1 VRLRSLS
8 LHAFGAVVDRTLDFG
23 PPSPALHLVYGPN
36 EAGKSTTLRALL
48 ALLYGVPRETSD
60 GSVYGYGN
68 MRVGAT
74 LSNASGR
81 ELHVV
86 RRKGTKNTLA
96 APDGALLDE
105 SVLAGFLQHMPEA
118 VFRNMFGLD
127 HAALRQ
133 GGEQLRQGK
142 GDLGESLFQASSGG
156 PSIRHVLSSFEQEAD
171 KLWKPRGKQEIRAA
185 IERHTEARAKLRAAN
200 KGAEAVRSQQREID
214 VLRARVLELGA
225 QQRALRAEHSA
236 VERSAHLLP
245 LLLQRR
251 ELLAARAA
259 LGPIVLLPSDAT
271 AQRQKAQQELA
282 RAETEASR
290 LRALIEERS
299 ARRAALDIP
308 ESLLGLPAEQIE
320 AVSQELGKHRKA
332 ARDLPRVRAQ
342 LQVAESELERALGG
356 KLTLEQLAQ
365 TPFDNTTVVAVQQR
379 AVELSGLRRSAS
391 DATVALKAAQARL
404 ATDREALRALMPEPG
419 AVTAIAAARLPHPE
433 LVAGLRQAIEALQ
446 AADAKEEQ
454 LERAL
459 LGDDELTQER
469 IDTMQREGAPPTE
482 GELLAARAGR
492 DSALRALQACLGPE
506 QRAFEFGA
514 EPGGAPQGH
523 APQGHKKVSLE
534 QTRAALSALERE
546 QGRADELADRLR
558 REAARVSELA
568 RLLAQRER
576 LARERVA
583 LAEAR
588 AKRAEQRREREREW
602 LALWSPLGIE
612 PKEPASMH
620 AWLLQVSA
628 RLETAER
635 NRDAAEIKLQEA
647 REALA
652 LFEQDWARRM
662 ERLQLA
668 PDTSVEEALDRM
680 HERVKLVQ
688 KIEQQDQLRG
698 RVQGMERDARAFET
712 EVRRLALAHLPTLA
726 SVEIER
732 AAEELVR
739 AHQKARSDLVHRE
752 GIERELR
759 ERQDELAVVE
769 ARAAAARAVLAEQL
783 AAARAADL
791 QELTAAEERSDR
803 GREIDRKQ
811 SDLEDRLREA
821 SDGDDL
827 EALAA
832 RLEGESMDRL
842 RARKAESRDE
852 LERVAEEHA
861 AAVRALAALEAGLA
875 NLESDEAASCAV
887 EVEQQLDAVHDLT
900 RRYVRT
906 RLAADLLALVV
917 RRYRDANQAPM
928 VGHASELFSRLT
940 LGRYPRLDVSYDEQD
955 EPALVCIDA
964 DNRVVAVDALSDGTR
979 DQLYLA
985 LRLASI
991 ARFAERS
998 EPLPLVLDDVLVQFD
1013 DARSSAGLTV
1023 LAETAAITQVVFF
1036 THHAR
1041 LVELARDVLP
1051 QDRLVVHTL
1060 DQSST
1065 RSPTLGSTIAG

>member
-1 VRLRSLS
+1 MRVRSLS
-8 LHAFGAVVDRTLDFG
+8 LHAFGAVAERTLDFG
-23 PPSPALHLVYGPN
+23 PKSPALHLVYGPN

-48 ALLYGVPRETSD
+48 ALLYGVPRETND

-68 MRVGAT
+68 MRISAT
-74 LSNASGR
+74 LCDASGR
-81 ELHVV
+81 ELSVV

-105 SVLAGFLQHMPEA
+105 GALASFLQHMPEA

-127 HAALRQ
+127 HAALRN

-156 PSIRHVLSSFEQEAD
+156 PSIRHVLSSLEQEAD

-185 IERHTEARAKLRAAN
+185 IDRHTEARAKLRAAN
-200 KGAEAVRSQQREID
+200 KGAEAVRAQQREID
-214 VLRARVLELGA
+214 ALRARVSELSA
-225 QQRALRAEHSA
+225 KQRALRAEHSA
-236 VERSAHLLP
+236 VARSVHLLP

-259 LGPIVLLPSDAT
+259 LGPIVLLQSDAA
-271 AQRQKAQQELA
+271 AQRRQAQQELA
-282 RAETEASR
+282 RAETELSR
-290 LRALIEERS
+290 LRALIEERA
-299 ARRAALDIP
+299 ARRAALAIP
-308 ESLLGLPAEQIE
+308 ESLLALPSEQIE
-320 AVSQELGKHRKA
+320 AISQELGKHRKA

-342 LQVAESELERALGG
+342 LQLAEAELERALGG
-356 KLTLEQLAQ
+356 KLTLEQVAQ
-365 TPFDNTTVVAVQQR
+365 TPFDNTTVAAVQQR

-391 DATVALKAAQARL
+391 DASVALKAAEARL
-404 ATDREALRALMPEPG
+404 ATDREALRALMPG
-419 AVTAIAAARLPHPE
+419 AGGAIAIAAARLPHPE
-433 LVAGLRQAIEALQ
+433 LVAGLRSGIEALQ
-446 AADAKEEQ
+446 AAEAKDEQ
-454 LERAL
+454 LEREL
-459 LGDDELTQER
+459 LAEGELTQER
-469 IDTMQREGAPPTE
+469 IDVMQREGAPPTE
-482 GELLAARAGR
+482 AELLAARGGR

-514 EPGGAPQGH
+514 EASGTATGRTE
-523 APQGHKKVSLE
+523 HKKVSLE

-546 QGRADELADRLR
+546 QARADELADRLR

-576 LARERVA
+576 LGRERVA

-602 LALWSPLGIE
+602 RALWAPLGIE

-647 REALA
+647 RAALA

-668 PDTSVEEALDRM
+668 PDTSVEDALDRL

-688 KIEQQDQLRG
+688 KIEQKDQLRG
-698 RVQGMERDARAFET
+698 RVLGMERDARAFEA
-712 EVRRLALAHLPTLA
+712 EVRGLAAAHVPALA
-726 SVEIER
+726 SVELER

-759 ERQDELAVVE
+759 ERKDELAVVE

-791 QELTAAEERSDR
+791 QELVAAEERSDR
-803 GREIDRKQ
+803 AREIDRKLGE
-811 SDLEDRLREA
+811 LEDRLREA

-827 EALAA
+827 PALAA
-832 RLEGESMDRL
+832 QLEGESMDRL
-842 RARKAESRDE
+842 RARKADSQDE

-861 AAVRALAALEAGLA
+861 AAVRSLAALEAGLA
-875 NLESDEAASCAV
+875 NLESDEAAACAV

-928 VGHASELFSRLT
+928 VGHASALFSRLT

-955 EPALVCIDA
+955 EPALVCVDA

-1023 LAETAAITQVVFF
+1023 LDETAAITQVVFF

-1051 QDRLVVHTL
+1051 PERLAVHTL

-1065 RSPTLGSTIAG
+1065 RTPTLGSTIAGW